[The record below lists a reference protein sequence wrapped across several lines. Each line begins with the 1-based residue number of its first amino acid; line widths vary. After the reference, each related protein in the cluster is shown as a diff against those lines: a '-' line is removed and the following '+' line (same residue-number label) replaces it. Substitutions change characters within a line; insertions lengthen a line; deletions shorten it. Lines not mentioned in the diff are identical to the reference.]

1 MSCTCENKF
10 EELTQY
16 IDTVY
21 DPQHPQSSLI
31 AILHRAQNFY
41 GFLSKEV
48 MDHISNVT
56 LVPTAEIYGVATFY
70 SYFKL
75 VPQGKHRLSVCMGT
89 ACYIRGAG
97 KLLEVIEDELDIK
110 PGETTKDNLF
120 TLDETRCVGACGLA
134 PVVTVDDKVY
144 PKVEPE
150 QMLAIIKE
158 YKSAESS

>member
-1 MSCTCENKF
+1 
-10 EELTQY
+10 
-16 IDTVY
+16 
-21 DPQHPQSSLI
+21 
-31 AILHRAQNFY
+31 
-41 GFLSKEV
+41 
-48 MDHISNVT
+48 MDHVSNTT

-110 PGETTKDNLF
+110 PGETSKDNLF

-134 PVVTVDDKVY
+134 PVVTVDDRVY
-144 PKVEPE
+144 PKVDPE